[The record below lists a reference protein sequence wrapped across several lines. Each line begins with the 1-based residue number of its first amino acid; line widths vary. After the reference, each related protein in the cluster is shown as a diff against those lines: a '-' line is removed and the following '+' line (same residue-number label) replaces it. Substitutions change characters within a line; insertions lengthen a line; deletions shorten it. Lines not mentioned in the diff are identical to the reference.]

1 MLLIYSPNSM
11 LVLISKQLILLVP
24 FYYILGLF
32 VKDLQYDGHNWRN
45 WPHSNYEFIMGRDHH
60 GYFNNLDNEFLNKL
74 KKLKIDFFI
83 DMCLYS
89 V

>member
-1 MLLIYSPNSM
+1 MTDI
-11 LVLISKQLILLVP
+11 IEEI
-24 FYYILGLF
+24 GLTQIMSIF
-32 VKDLQYDGHNWRN
+32 
-45 WPHSNYEFIMGRDHH
+45 SAFIMGRDHH